1 MYIHVYVIL
10 QRERMRQRDTM
21 KGIDEEER
29 KSIYKCKEMRAL
41 HALNFLSEAPF
52 YTNVF
57 S

>member
-29 KSIYKCKEMRAL
+29 KRWNIQMQGNASFACA
-41 HALNFLSEAPF
+41 
-52 YTNVF
+52 
-57 S
+57 